1 MILFYCKM
9 ALHITVG
16 CMYSSKTSTLIDKY
30 HTLEVRTVI
39 IDFDINKTDIDCVQ
53 GIMKNHTNVG
63 LPCIKCTK
71 LYDIHNYDKSLLDAE
86 VFMINEAQF
95 FQDLVPFVKEQ
106 LSKDKI
112 IYVYGLDGDYKQ
124 EKIGTILDLVPLCDT
139 IQKLKANCS
148 CGNYAIFSHRES
160 SETEQYLPNA
170 TYVPV
175 CRKCNR

>member
-1 MILFYCKM
+1 M

-16 CMYSSKTSTLIDKY
+16 CMFSSKTSTLMNKY
-30 HTLEVRTVI
+30 HTLEVRTII
-39 IDFDINKTDIDCVQ
+39 IDFDITQKEFVN
-53 GIMKNHTNVG
+53 GIMTNHTNLK

-71 LYDIHNYDKSLLDAE
+71 LYDIQKYDKTLLEAS
-86 VFMINEAQF
+86 VIMINEAQF
-95 FQDLVPFVKEQ
+95 FPDLVPFVKEQ

-170 TYVPV
+170 KYVPV
-175 CRKCNR
+175 CRKCNL